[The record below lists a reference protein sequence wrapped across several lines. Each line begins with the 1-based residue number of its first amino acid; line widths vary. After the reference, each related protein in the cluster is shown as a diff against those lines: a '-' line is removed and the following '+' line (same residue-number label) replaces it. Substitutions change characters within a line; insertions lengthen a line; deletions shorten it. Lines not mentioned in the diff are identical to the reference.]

1 MHLPVMRHANTN
13 AAAPEPSGHGDV
25 MWYASVFVNPS
36 TTSQWGEGQNTWKKG
51 YQNGGPARL
60 RPLVAFQ
67 QQHHAALAHHEAA
80 ASLVEGARAGERVVV
95 AVGGERVHGTEAEVT
110 QTADAALRAAHER
123 RVALVVA
130 NGAMGHK
137 TPRDAPNALQN
148 AVCGGGAGHI
158 VAHAGPLQSE
168 LNGHV

>member
-1 MHLPVMRHANTN
+1 M
-13 AAAPEPSGHGDV
+13 
-25 MWYASVFVNPS
+25 
-36 TTSQWGEGQNTWKKG
+36 
-51 YQNGGPARL
+51 
-60 RPLVAFQ
+60 
-67 QQHHAALAHHEAA
+67 
-80 ASLVEGARAGERVVV
+80 
-95 AVGGERVHGTEAEVT
+95 GGERVHGTEAEVT

-130 NGAMGHK
+130 NGAMGQE
-137 TPRDAPNALQN
+137 TPRDAPKALQN

>member
-60 RPLVAFQ
+60 RPLVALQ

-80 ASLVEGARAGERVVV
+80 ASPVEGARAASGWSLLW
-95 AVGGERVHGTEAEVT
+95 EAS
-110 QTADAALRAAHER
+110 AC
-123 RVALVVA
+123 
-130 NGAMGHK
+130 M
-137 TPRDAPNALQN
+137 APK
-148 AVCGGGAGHI
+148 
-158 VAHAGPLQSE
+158 PK
-168 LNGHV
+168 

>member
-1 MHLPVMRHANTN
+1 M
-13 AAAPEPSGHGDV
+13 
-25 MWYASVFVNPS
+25 FVNPS

-80 ASLVEGARAGERVVV
+80 ASLVEGAGAGERVVV
-95 AVGGERVHGTEAEVT
+95 AVGGERMHGAEAEVT

-123 RVALVVA
+123 RVALAVA
-130 NGAMGHK
+130 N
-137 TPRDAPNALQN
+137 
-148 AVCGGGAGHI
+148 
-158 VAHAGPLQSE
+158 
-168 LNGHV
+168 